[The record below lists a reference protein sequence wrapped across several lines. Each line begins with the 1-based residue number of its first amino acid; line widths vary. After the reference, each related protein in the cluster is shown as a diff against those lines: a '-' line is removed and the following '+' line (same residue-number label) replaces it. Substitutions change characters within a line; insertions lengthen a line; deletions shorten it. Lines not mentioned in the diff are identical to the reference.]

1 MIFKNNKL
9 IKILSLNSI
18 SVGIQFVLS
27 LLSVKIIASILGPS
41 GMAIMGNF
49 RSFVTLSKSLCVL
62 GLKEGLIKLIIEN
75 KEVKQKEKE
84 ILNTFFVFFIAIS
97 LLIMSIILLFSK
109 GISNYLFQTTIYFTY
124 INYFA
129 LLLPFFVIQTI
140 LLALLNAQR
149 KFSMI
154 VVIQILINV
163 LLFITS
169 VFFIY
174 QAKLKGAFLAIS
186 VSDFISLLVVVPF
199 VYKKV
204 NFSFYLNKVYLKPI
218 SKYILMATVSAII
231 VPVTSIFI
239 RNYIIDNAGLN
250 AAGLWEAVNRISGF
264 YMMFFNAGIAFYYIP
279 KLAEITT
286 NKGFLEELKNYFKF
300 LVSSFTLVLIL
311 VYLFKEFIISTA
323 LTPNFNPINKM
334 LIWQLIGDFFRFSAL
349 AFGYQILVKAM
360 VVKYVFIEIF
370 YNICLLIISF
380 FLFQEYKVEGVLIAY
395 AIANFIILLIMVII
409 FRKLFKKEL
418 VN

>member
-18 SVGIQFVLS
+18 SVGVQFVLS

-84 ILNTFFVFFIAIS
+84 ILNTFFVFFITIS
-97 LLIMSIILLFSK
+97 LLVMTFILLFSR

-186 VSDFISLLVVVPF
+186 VSDFISLMVVVPF

-286 NKGFLEELKNYFKF
+286 DKGFFEELKKYFKF
-300 LVSSFTLVLIL
+300 LVSSFMVVLIL
-311 VYLFKEFIISTA
+311 VYLFKEFIISIA
-323 LTPNFNPINKM
+323 LTPNFNPINKI

-370 YNICLLIISF
+370 YNICFLIISF

-395 AIANFIILLIMVII
+395 AIANFIILVIMFII

-418 VN
+418 